1 MHDIMEAS
9 IENGLTAYRDRDFN
23 RCSQIFE
30 ACIRRNL
37 RVAEAYYYLG
47 LANLSG
53 YADYEAAADCFK
65 KAIQS
70 DPSFVEARSNLAAM
84 QYQLGDTK
92 TAYTNYISLLEK
104 LPNDKVVL
112 NNTGK
117 LARDYRD
124 YRVAKRCLEHLVS
137 LQPDFVDGLF
147 NLSNVYTDLG
157 MLNKALVL
165 LEKIKLISP
174 QHVKSRAN
182 LGRLYLMMGEWEK
195 GWEDYF
201 WRVPLL
207 TSHQYYTDPVT
218 QKDLPLPNQCQL
230 DISKVRKVAVF
241 ADQGLGDEIFFLRF
255 VPLLNSKGIFISYL
269 PSAKLAPLLK
279 CSSLPLVLEK
289 QGATYWQLEP
299 DLTLAVSD
307 LGWLANKIGIQPSG
321 APLLFDRAVLQKID
335 SAKRNDSSSRPKIGI
350 TWRAG
355 DPSKANSLSK
365 EVALPQLLQS
375 LKGLDVE
382 LVVLQRNPK
391 IGEVQYIKAN
401 WENAVIDASK
411 ANDDLCEVA
420 SVLSS
425 LDHYVGVSN
434 TNVHIGAGL
443 QLPTSVL
450 LPAEGDFR
458 WMLGERST
466 WFPDIPLYRESLS
479 DGWKPALL
487 ALREELHQQFGRE

>member
-1 MHDIMEAS
+1 
-9 IENGLTAYRDRDFN
+9 
-23 RCSQIFE
+23 
-30 ACIRRNL
+30 
-37 RVAEAYYYLG
+37 
-47 LANLSG
+47 
-53 YADYEAAADCFK
+53 
-65 KAIQS
+65 
-70 DPSFVEARSNLAAM
+70 
-84 QYQLGDTK
+84 
-92 TAYTNYISLLEK
+92 
-104 LPNDKVVL
+104 
-112 NNTGK
+112 
-117 LARDYRD
+117 
-124 YRVAKRCLEHLVS
+124 
-137 LQPDFVDGLF
+137 
-147 NLSNVYTDLG
+147 
-157 MLNKALVL
+157 
-165 LEKIKLISP
+165 
-174 QHVKSRAN
+174 
-182 LGRLYLMMGEWEK
+182 
-195 GWEDYF
+195 
-201 WRVPLL
+201 VPLL
-207 TSHQYYTDPVT
+207 TNRQYYTDPVT
-218 QKDLPLPNQCQL
+218 QKNLPLPNQRDLDVSQL
-230 DISKVRKVAVF
+230 RNVAVF

-255 VPLLNSKGIFISYL
+255 VPLLKSKGIAFSYL

-279 CSSLPLVLEK
+279 FCSNQLILVK
-289 QGATYWQLEP
+289 QGVTKWQVPP

-307 LGWLANKIGIQPSG
+307 LGWLAYQFGVKPSG
-321 APLLFDRAVLQKID
+321 TPLSFDRKALEKMD
-335 SAKRNDSSSRPKIGI
+335 SAKENGKSSRPKVGI

-365 EVALPQLLQS
+365 EVALPQLVQS
-375 LKGLDVE
+375 LSGLDVD

-425 LDHYVGVSN
+425 LDHYAGVSN

>member
-1 MHDIMEAS
+1 MDLSSVIQLLSCGKLDEAQNALQNCS
-9 IENGLTAYRDRDFN
+9 VRSADRGK
-23 RCSQIFE
+23 
-30 ACIRRNL
+30 ACF
-37 RVAEAYYYLG
+37 YLG
-47 LANLSG
+47 VIAYKKDGNSSLAAQYFS
-53 YADYEAAADCFK
+53 EAL
-65 KAIQS
+65 AI
-70 DPSFVEARSNLAAM
+70 DPSFVEAKSNLAAM

-157 MLNKALVL
+157 MLNKAMAL
-165 LEKIKLISP
+165 LEKIKLINP

-207 TSHQYYTDPVT
+207 TNRQYYTDPVT
-218 QKDLPLPNQCQL
+218 QKNLPLPNQRDLDVSQL
-230 DISKVRKVAVF
+230 RNVAVF

-255 VPLLNSKGIFISYL
+255 VPLLKSKGILFSYL

-279 CSSLPLVLEK
+279 FCSNQLILVK
-289 QGATYWQLEP
+289 QGVTKWQVPP

-307 LGWLANKIGIQPSG
+307 LGWLAYQFGVKPSG
-321 APLLFDRAVLQKID
+321 TPLSFDRKALEKMD
-335 SAKRNDSSSRPKIGI
+335 SAKENGKSSRPKVGI

-365 EVALPQLLQS
+365 EVALPQLVQS
-375 LKGLDVE
+375 LSGLDVD

-401 WENAVIDASK
+401 WEHAVIDASK
-411 ANDDLCEVA
+411 SNDDLCEVA

-425 LDHYVGVSN
+425 LEHYVGVSN

-450 LPAEGDFR
+450 LPTEGDFR
-458 WMLGERST
+458 WMLGDRST
-466 WFPDIPLYRESLS
+466 WFPDIPLYRESLN
-479 DGWKPALL
+479 DGWKPALI
-487 ALREELHQQFGRE
+487 ALREELNHRFERE